1 VRDFWTINRAAGT
14 GLTAGLAALI
24 LWPIFAAYQE
34 PFRLPYMAALSLTAF
49 CGVSIL
55 VMTAADLI
63 LRPKRGQRTIPIRI
77 LNLVLGLLL
86 FAPASVTLGTLLD

>member
-1 VRDFWTINRAAGT
+1 VREYWTINRAAGT
-14 GLTAGLAALI
+14 GLVAALAALI

-34 PFRLPYMAALSLTAF
+34 PFRVPYMAALVVTAF

-55 VMTAADLI
+55 AMTAADFI

-86 FAPASVTLGTLLD
+86 FVPASVTLNTLLN